1 MSSRNNLYEK
11 ILTRVRKPSQYIDR
25 EFNSIHKDPVQCKV
39 KIALVFPDLYEIG
52 MCNLGIQILYYIV
65 NDIPQAVA
73 ERVFAPWVDMEEE
86 MRRHHI
92 PLLSL
97 ESRTPVREFDIV
109 GFSIQH
115 ELCFT
120 TVLNMIDLAGLAVRA
135 SHRSETDPLVIAGG
149 PATFN
154 PEPLAPFMDA
164 FAIGDGEELIQEIVQ
179 VVEKSKEESWTR
191 GKTLENLAHLEGI
204 YIPSDFAVTYR
215 KEGAIVSIKPL
226 SFRKMVRKR
235 LLKDLNIFPSP
246 GSPIVPHTE
255 VVHDRCNIEIMRGC
269 THGCRFCQAGIIY
282 RPVRERSAQ
291 KLVHLSRETLQST
304 GYDELSLASLS
315 TSDYSSIHEVLR
327 QILRDHETPSLSV
340 SLPSLRTDSFSVRLA
355 EMVQEGRRSGLTFAP
370 EAGTQR
376 LRDIINKNISQ
387 EDIEKCM
394 EVAFRQ
400 GWRKI
405 KLYFMIGLPYETY
418 EDLEGIAALVKK
430 IETLA
435 REVLP
440 LSEARKIQLT
450 VNISPFCAKSHT
462 PFQWTAQNSLEEI
475 RNKQGFLR
483 EKLRSRRVKLKWHNP
498 EASFVEGVLAR
509 GDRRVAEAVETAW
522 QKGCR
527 FDGWSEQ
534 FSLTPWME
542 AFAEKGID
550 PEFYVTRERAE
561 EEVLPWD
568 HIDCGVSRDFLLQEY
583 QRAKK
588 GGKTLDCRWH
598 GCYDCGLC
606 GDFGCANILDRLRE
620 GKEPQ
625 RQGKEPSLPARPIR
639 SRTQERNK
647 FRVRLRFT
655 KRNEARF
662 LSQLDMVR
670 LFSRVVRR
678 AALPILYSQ
687 GFNPR
692 PQISFGPPPAVGVES
707 ESEYADL
714 MLARPMSPRELVARL
729 NQNLIAGVQV
739 LQAEIIDPKARSLMS
754 RIEVADYTI
763 EVRLDGAFSG
773 MATKDGPQK
782 EKLEKFVTS
791 LTKLSDKVIAARL
804 ESLSGSTALLRI
816 LGRAGSQGSFKP
828 FELSDLW
835 REKFTEEDLV
845 LEKVKRVGLYYYR
858 GGELK
863 DLFET

>member
-1 MSSRNNLYEK
+1 MSSWNDLYEK
-11 ILTRVRKPSQYIDR
+11 ILNRVRKPSQYIDR
-25 EFNSIHKDPVQCKV
+25 EFNSIHKDPTQCKV
-39 KIALVFPDLYEIG
+39 KIALVFPDLYEMG
-52 MCNLGIQILYYIV
+52 MSNLGIQILYQVV
-65 NDIPQAVA
+65 NDMPQALA
-73 ERVFAPWVDMEEE
+73 ERVFAPWVDLEQE

-97 ESRTPVREFDIV
+97 ESRIPVREFDML

-135 SHRSETDPLVIAGG
+135 SHRLETDPLVIAGG

-164 FAIGDGEELIQEIVQ
+164 FAIGDGEELIQEIVR
-179 VVEKSKEESWTR
+179 VVEKSKEESWSR

-204 YIPSDFAVTYR
+204 YVPSDFGVTY
-215 KEGAIVSIKPL
+215 KEEGTIASIKPL

-235 LLKDLNIFPSP
+235 LLKDLNTFPSP

-327 QILRDHETPSLSV
+327 QIVRDHETDTLSV
-340 SLPSLRTDSFSVRLA
+340 SLPSLRMDSFSVHLA
-355 EMVQEGRRSGLTFAP
+355 EMVQKGRRSGLTFAP

-376 LRDIINKNISQ
+376 LRDAINKSISQ

-418 EDLEGIAALVKK
+418 EDIEGIAALVKK
-430 IETLA
+430 IEA
-435 REVLP
+435 VAWEVLAP
-440 LSEARKIQLT
+440 SEARKIQLT
-450 VNISPFCAKSHT
+450 VNISPFCVKSHT

-475 RNKQGFLR
+475 KEKQRFLE

-509 GDRRVAEAVETAW
+509 GDRRVAEAVEAAW

-534 FSLTPWME
+534 FSLARWME

-550 PEFYVTRERAE
+550 PEFYLTRERAE
-561 EEVLPWD
+561 EEILPWD

-583 QRAKK
+583 YKAKK
-588 GGKTLDCRWH
+588 GEKTLDCRWH
-598 GCYDCGLC
+598 GCYDCELC
-606 GDFGCANILDRLRE
+606 GDFGCTNILDGERE
-620 GKEPQ
+620 GKEP
-625 RQGKEPSLPARPIR
+625 SLASGRLP
-639 SRTQERNK
+639 SRTHKRGK
-647 FRVRLRFT
+647 FRVRIRFA
-655 KRNEARF
+655 KRDEARF

-670 LFSRVVRR
+670 LFSRAVRR

-707 ESEYADL
+707 EGEYADL
-714 MLARPMSPRELVARL
+714 MLVRPMSPRELVARL

-739 LQAEIIDPKARSLMS
+739 LRAQIIDPKARSLMS
-754 RIEVADYTI
+754 RTEVADYTI
-763 EVRLDGAFSG
+763 EIRLDGASKG
-773 MATKDGPQK
+773 MATKDGLKK
-782 EKLEKFVTS
+782 EKLEKFAAS
-791 LTKLSDKVIAARL
+791 LTELSDKVIEARL
-804 ESLSGSTALLRI
+804 KSLSGSTALLRI

-828 FELSDLW
+828 FELPDLW

-845 LEKVKRVGLYYYR
+845 LEKVKRVELYYYR
-858 GGELK
+858 EGELK
-863 DLFET
+863 DLFEI